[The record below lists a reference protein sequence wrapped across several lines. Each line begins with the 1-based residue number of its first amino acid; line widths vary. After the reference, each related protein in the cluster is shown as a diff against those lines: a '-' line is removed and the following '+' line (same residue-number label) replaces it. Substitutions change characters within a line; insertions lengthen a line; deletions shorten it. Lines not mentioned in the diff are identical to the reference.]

1 MTKFTVL
8 AVCAAALLSACSPAA
23 KGPQV
28 GPDGRPLP
36 QVYKMSKAD
45 IKEIPYRVV
54 DSVNTLRAARGVQQL
69 QLNSALSDAAVAH
82 SRNMSAQNRPWHF
95 GSDGS
100 SPPVRAQRAG
110 YRGHL
115 QGELIAE
122 TYQSELEVLSD
133 WTAQPDTLAVLMD
146 ASANEMGIGWYQEPA
161 GKLWWTLLTG
171 NSTRPPVA
179 NVTST
184 ALGRSV
190 NTEMDGQTALPTQ

>member
-69 QLNSALSDAAVAH
+69 QLNSALSDANIDAEV
-82 SRNMSAQNRPWHF
+82 NRYISWP
-95 GSDGS
+95 GQALGYKLGEIKIREL
-100 SPPVRAQRAG
+100 RARAEQQLG
-110 YRGHL
+110 PKFDLRRFHD
-115 QGELIAE
+115 A
-122 TYQSELEVLSD
+122 VLS
-133 WTAQPDTLAVLMD
+133 QGAVPLTVLESQID
-146 ASANEMGIGWYQEPA
+146 GWIAAEKA
-161 GKLWWTLLTG
+161 
-171 NSTRPPVA
+171 R
-179 NVTST
+179 
-184 ALGRSV
+184 
-190 NTEMDGQTALPTQ
+190 